1 MGIERKSDRWISL
14 IQSVVLHAA
23 VIGALAYGFYAYK
36 QMPKPPAPTLAVE
49 GTVVE
54 ADDLQP
60 VQASAEPITPPP
72 EPEPPPPEPAPS
84 DEMGPPTPVEDVGPP
99 TPTPE
104 EIQQRQ
110 EEEQRKLEEQ
120 RRAEEERLAA
130 ERKAAEEK
138 AAAERKAAEE
148 KAAAE
153 RKAREEAERKRR
165 EEERLAQERRAA
177 EEKKRA
183 EEKRKAEEARL
194 RAEREADLRRSLEAE
209 ERARALR
216 SSDAFR
222 SWIGQIT
229 ARIQRAWLRP
239 PSAKPGI
246 DCVVYVTQVPG
257 GAVTNVRVGECNGD
271 AAVRE
276 SIESAVL
283 RASPLPPPPDP
294 AMFERNLVIRFVP
307 TD

>member
-1 MGIERKSDRWISL
+1 MAIERKSDRWISL
-14 IQSVVLHAA
+14 IQSVLLHAA

-60 VQASAEPITPPP
+60 VQASAEPMTPPP
-72 EPEPPPPEPAPS
+72 EPEPPPPEPEPA
-84 DEMGPPTPVEDVGPP
+84 PVEDMGPP

-110 EEEQRKLEEQ
+110 QEEQRKLEEQ

-130 ERKAAEEK
+130 ERKAAEER
-138 AAAERKAAEE
+138 AEAERKAAEE

-183 EEKRKAEEARL
+183 EEKRRAEEERL
-194 RAEREADLRRSLEAE
+194 RAEREAELRRSLEAE

-222 SWIGQIT
+222 NWIGQIT

-257 GAVTNVRVGECNGD
+257 GTVTNVRVGACNGD

-294 AMFERNLVIRFVP
+294 AMFERNLEIHFAP